1 MRLLTSF
8 LAASLLALG
17 ACSSVEQRDEAS
29 AGNST
34 TPGTTCLPPGCPYST
49 VRAQTKSATSAKPTV
64 RPRH

>member
-8 LAASLLALG
+8 LAASLLTLG
-17 ACSSVEQRDEAS
+17 ACASVDQPEGN

-49 VRAQTKSATSAKPTV
+49 VRTQTKSATSAKPTV